1 MKSFNTSMF
10 VYLYNL
16 ISLLICLRIILFICV
31 YKNSICIEIEIVWK
45 LEQLGKKEYFL
56 ILLMINFHSN
66 NIKDR

>member
-1 MKSFNTSMF
+1 MKIQSAE
-10 VYLYNL
+10 
-16 ISLLICLRIILFICV
+16 
-31 YKNSICIEIEIVWK
+31 IEIEIVWK

>member
-31 YKNSICIEIEIVWK
+31 YENSICIEIEIVWK

>member
-16 ISLLICLRIILFICV
+16 IFLLICLRIILFICV
-31 YKNSICIEIEIVWK
+31 YENSICIEIEIVWK

>member
-16 ISLLICLRIILFICV
+16 IFLLICLRIILFICV
-31 YKNSICIEIEIVWK
+31 HENSICIEIEIVWK
-45 LEQLGKKEYFL
+45 LEQLGKKEHFL